1 MTILNVEVP
10 ATEYTVQ
17 PCPEDHLSF
26 SMKLM
31 VMALQLYQDKVEKSF
46 CPYVQ
51 YAYDKLTQFVD
62 SRKEMTQRS
71 YWYFC
76 EHAYNQFFVH
86 EAFHQ
91 LARARTKAK
100 EIGADTPLH
109 SSTKLDGYAWIQDH
123 GEIKHVPKERLQDDE
138 LPEYN
143 EDEHMQEEETED
155 VPVEEEP
162 AGDEFKGVPV
172 EEEPA
177 DETMEAMLDV
187 LKVEEE
193 PEESS
198 QQKDEKE
205 PNREEVPDPILYPKV
220 SVKIRK
226 EEPGVPDDKTSGPAT
241 PPAEGACSPSGEV
254 VPGQLDQ
261 QDQAE
266 EEEPM
271 DIYVYYNNEDCWG
284 QFMISHL
291 RENHVALLRR
301 LVFITGRAVDDGS
314 RPLPQT
320 PDDIYPFSLGLFM
333 EVVQDMTFPDFMN
346 FVYSAYW

>member
-1 MTILNVEVP
+1 M
-10 ATEYTVQ
+10 
-17 PCPEDHLSF
+17 
-26 SMKLM
+26 
-31 VMALQLYQDKVEKSF
+31 
-46 CPYVQ
+46 
-51 YAYDKLTQFVD
+51 
-62 SRKEMTQRS
+62 
-71 YWYFC
+71 
-76 EHAYNQFFVH
+76 
-86 EAFHQ
+86 
-91 LARARTKAK
+91 
-100 EIGADTPLH
+100 H

-198 QQKDEKE
+198 QQKDEEE